1 MRPSEQDEE
10 ARVTRSS
17 DARRIG
23 RASAPPGVHRETLP
37 PRSGLAPRPE
47 RGVDTEAQ
55 QPETAVD
62 TAVLPFF
69 VVAVGASAGGL
80 EAAQDLF
87 RHLGPDSGLSFVLI
101 QHLPPDFKSMLSQL
115 LGRQT
120 QLQVLE
126 IEDGSSPIPNCVH
139 VAPPHC
145 VVTLEQGRFRCTAR
159 DEARVLLPI
168 NVFLTSLA
176 EEQGDQSVAVILSG
190 TGSDGSHGSRVLKE
204 AGGLVLA
211 QEPASAKFDGMPN
224 SVINSGSVDFV
235 GTPSH
240 LAECLQQYAQ
250 KAVERLASATGDLE
264 RERDAFDEIL
274 RILRQQA
281 RLHFSMYKPAMV
293 LRRVQRR
300 AGLVGEE
307 SLSSYAQHLKSR
319 PPEVE
324 QLSRELLI
332 GVTQFFRDPFA
343 WGYLEDTILPQ
354 VLSLAGDRGTLR
366 LWVAGCAT
374 GEEAYTLAMLLEE
387 QIQKLRRPIN
397 YRLFATDVRR
407 DSLRYARAGAYPLD
421 ACSGIP
427 EPLRERYFEMRGE
440 QLVARRTLRDAVTF
454 APHDLL
460 TDPPFTQLNL
470 VVCRNLLIYLDAEAQ
485 RHVIS
490 RLRSSLKEGGFLFL
504 GTSETVGDASPLFRS
519 LNPRA
524 SVFLARGTPSSG
536 HSVLPSL
543 RELSGDVPGGSVPPP
558 RAPRSTE
565 SLYEAVV
572 QRYAPPGVAV
582 DSNFELIQVF
592 GRVADF
598 VSVPPGRVTI
608 SLLKM
613 VPRSLAALLST
624 AGRKALS
631 QGEEITIPEVRV
643 PVPDGE
649 QVFCIRIA
657 PVEDLPGVALGLLIF
672 FESPR
677 ASADTEPVD
686 TSDLEGAARQRL
698 RELEDELLVA
708 RENLNSAVQDLEAS
722 NEELQATN
730 EELTASNEELQSTN
744 EELQSVNEELY
755 TVNSEYQEKIGEL
768 EDTNA
773 DLENLL
779 GAVDAGVLFLDDRL
793 TIRRFNDS
801 ATRLFPLRPEDL
813 GRPLSE
819 IAIQADKSL
828 AQDAFDVLHSGQRK
842 LITALGHDGAW
853 WSIGLRVARDRN
865 GKSGGGVI
873 VTLQE
878 ISELERA
885 RSQLARL
892 QQAHGLTESMADTGH
907 AVLDLTTEIVQLSEN
922 ARRLLGFE
930 ESLPALEDVLDLFAL
945 EPGAPRERV
954 LLGLRLE
961 KSLPLRA
968 ERSWVS
974 RSGSTLRVKLV
985 VHAQFEP
992 ASGVQLVFAVFQRI
1006 DAAS

>member
-1 MRPSEQDEE
+1 MRSTEHDEE
-10 ARVTRSS
+10 PRMARPS

-23 RASAPPGVHRETLP
+23 RASVPPAHRETLG
-37 PRSGLAPRPE
+37 PRSGFAPRPE
-47 RGVDTEAQ
+47 AAIEEQPRLEAA
-55 QPETAVD
+55 PHS
-62 TAVLPFF
+62 AVLPFF

-80 EAAQDLF
+80 EASQDLF
-87 RHLGPDSGLSFVLI
+87 RHLAPGSGLSFVFI
-101 QHLPPDFKSMLSQL
+101 QHLPPDFKSMMSQL

-120 QLQVLE
+120 QLQVVE
-126 IEDGSSPIPNCVH
+126 IEEGASPLPNCVH

-145 VVTLEQGRFRCTAR
+145 VVTLEQGRFRCTSR
-159 DEARVLLPI
+159 DVARVLLPI
-168 NVFLTSLA
+168 NVFLSSLA
-176 EEQGDQSVAVILSG
+176 EEQGDQGVAVILSG
-190 TGSDGSHGSRVLKE
+190 TGSDGTHGARVLKE

-211 QEPASAKFDGMPN
+211 QEPGSAKFDGMPN

-235 GTPSH
+235 GTPTH
-240 LAECLQQYAQ
+240 LAERLQQYAQ
-250 KAVERLASATGDLE
+250 KAVERLASETGDLE
-264 RERDAFDEIL
+264 REREAFDEIL
-274 RILRQQA
+274 RILRQQS

-293 LRRVQRR
+293 LRRIQRR

-307 SLSSYAQHLKSR
+307 SLSAYAQYLKAR

-324 QLSRELLI
+324 QLTRELLI

-354 VLSLAGDRGTLR
+354 LLALGGEPGTLR
-366 LWVAGCAT
+366 LWVAGCGT

-387 QIQKLRRPIN
+387 QIQKQRRPIN

-427 EPLRERYFEMRGE
+427 EPLRERYFETRGE
-440 QLVARRTLRDAVTF
+440 QLVARRALRDAVTF

-485 RHVIS
+485 RHVIT

-504 GTSETVGDASPLFRS
+504 GTSESVGDASPLFRS
-519 LNPRA
+519 LHARA
-524 SVFLARGTPSSG
+524 GVYLARGTPSTG
-536 HSVLPSL
+536 QSVLPSL
-543 RELSGDVPGGSVPPP
+543 RELSVDVSSGSTPPP
-558 RAPRSTE
+558 RAARSTE
-565 SLYEAVV
+565 SLYEAVLE
-572 QRYAPPGVAV
+572 RYAPPGVAV

-643 PVPDGE
+643 PVADGE
-649 QVFCIRIA
+649 QVFCVRIA

-677 ASADTEPVD
+677 IAAEPTPVD
-686 TSDLEGAARQRL
+686 ASELEGAARQRL
-698 RELEDELLVA
+698 RELEDELMVA
-708 RENLNSAVQDLEAS
+708 RENLQSAVQDLEAS

-768 EDTNA
+768 EETNA

-779 GAVDAGVLFLDDRL
+779 GAVDAGVLFLDERL

-801 ATRLFPLRPEDL
+801 ATRLFPLRPEDI

-819 IAIQADKSL
+819 IAVQADTAL
-828 AQDAFDVLHSGQRK
+828 AQQAFDVLHSGQRK
-842 LITALGHDGAW
+842 IVTALGHDGAW
-853 WSIGLRVARDRN
+853 WNIGLQVARDRN

-878 ISELERA
+878 ISELERV
-885 RSQLARL
+885 RSQLTRVQDAGEL
-892 QQAHGLTESMADTGH
+892 VEFVAGTGH
-907 AVLDLTTEIVQLSEN
+907 ALLDLNNEIVQLSEN
-922 ARRLLGFE
+922 ARSMLGIDDALPLLD
-930 ESLPALEDVLDLFAL
+930 DVLQLFAL

-954 LLGLRLE
+954 LLELRLE
-961 KSLPLRA
+961 KGLPLRA
-968 ERSWVS
+968 ERTLSS
-974 RSGSTLRVKLV
+974 RSGAALRVKLA
-985 VHAQFEP
+985 VHAKIEP
-992 ASGVQLVFAVFQRI
+992 TSGAQLAFAVFQRL
-1006 DAAS
+1006 DAAT